1 MQNLVQT
8 STLVQN
14 SLCQDLDRL
23 RTVNLYEGCIQET
36 RTCLLLSLSND
47 WIASNTGFLLIHQS
61 WSKHINI
68 GTHKLCMT
76 VQLIT
81 ISIPYR
87 TQSTSHPAY
96 CVICPVPTTLWQ
108 PRTTRMETLFAANV
122 KLLLLLVLVTTHSLP
137 AMPSAHWL
145 WVCIMYC
152 KLGIYADDIVMYNN
166 EDFLLIQRDILY
178 LYATGLKKMDWLL
191 TRLNAVMWFSR
202 RKGMFYKQLFH
213 SMIITTEYL
222 LDKISIN
229 TLVSTFQQIYLGHC
243 T

>member
-1 MQNLVQT
+1 MCCDCIDDCISGLCSSCVSDGSHHIQSSGQQWRHWESIVEDSTVGEKKNTAKESQIASMQNLVQT

-137 AMPSAHWL
+137 AMPSAH
-145 WVCIMYC
+145 
-152 KLGIYADDIVMYNN
+152 
-166 EDFLLIQRDILY
+166 
-178 LYATGLKKMDWLL
+178 
-191 TRLNAVMWFSR
+191 
-202 RKGMFYKQLFH
+202 
-213 SMIITTEYL
+213 
-222 LDKISIN
+222 
-229 TLVSTFQQIYLGHC
+229 
-243 T
+243 